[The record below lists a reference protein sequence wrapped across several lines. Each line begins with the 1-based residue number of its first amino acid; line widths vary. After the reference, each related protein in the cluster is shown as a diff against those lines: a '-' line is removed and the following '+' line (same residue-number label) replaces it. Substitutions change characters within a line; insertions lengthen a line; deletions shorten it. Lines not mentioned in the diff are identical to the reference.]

1 MGTVIRDD
9 REEPYETLI
18 QLDDG
23 RTMRGVECQYSF
35 GLPMQ
40 EGLRSGMVII
50 NSNKV
55 SQVICLSCYRR
66 WIAARHVDTRLD
78 ELECPDCHQQGL
90 AIETGETSI
99 AEELLKQALEGR

>member
-35 GLPMQ
+35 SIETQ
-40 EGLRSGMVII
+40 EGR
-50 NSNKV
+50 
-55 SQVICLSCYRR
+55 
-66 WIAARHVDTRLD
+66 
-78 ELECPDCHQQGL
+78 
-90 AIETGETSI
+90 
-99 AEELLKQALEGR
+99 